1 MIIGIAILGLFIST
15 LGESLIESRLLKMK
29 NKNISKPNDNRYIN
43 NKDIDNSNN
52 NNNAIKEETK
62 LLIKNKID
70 ILESLKED
78 EFNVLIKLIK
88 AIYYRD

>member
-1 MIIGIAILGLFIST
+1 
-15 LGESLIESRLLKMK
+15 MK
-29 NKNISKPNDNRYIN
+29 NQNISKPNDNRYIN
-43 NKDIDNSNN
+43 NQDIDNSN